1 MCRLKFQKQMIQS
14 EQSGWISTLE
24 LKEEALRND
33 LTIETNRGGHRIANH
48 SMDHTAGT
56 VKIQKQTV

>member
-14 EQSGWISTLE
+14 EQSGWISTRE

-33 LTIETNRGGHRIANH
+33 WTVFFLFGQLKPTGEG
-48 SMDHTAGT
+48 AGLQIPGWI
-56 VKIQKQTV
+56 IQLAR